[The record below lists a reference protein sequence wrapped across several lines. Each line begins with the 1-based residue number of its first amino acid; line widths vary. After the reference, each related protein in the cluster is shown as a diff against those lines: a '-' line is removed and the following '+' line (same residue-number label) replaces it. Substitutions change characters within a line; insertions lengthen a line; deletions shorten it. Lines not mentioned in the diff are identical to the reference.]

1 MPTVENFWYFLG
13 LTVVIRGE
21 LADCEDERVAV
32 HVKTRGNQFLGGFLT
47 DFFPTEDK

>member
-21 LADCEDERVAV
+21 LADCEDERV
-32 HVKTRGNQFLGGFLT
+32 
-47 DFFPTEDK
+47 EDDRLMLANY